1 MTDDYDPSLDSYL
14 SYYVAIEA
22 MRVAYEKAQK
32 VEKQPSVF
40 DYLKDENGWENGL
53 TCRR

>member
-1 MTDDYDPSLDSYL
+1 MGMTDDYDQSLDSYL

-22 MRVAYEKAQK
+22 MRVAYVEAQK

-40 DYLKDENGWENGL
+40 DYLKDENGWENG
-53 TCRR
+53 

>member
-1 MTDDYDPSLDSYL
+1 MTDDYDQSLDSYL

-22 MRVAYEKAQK
+22 MRVAYVEAQK

-40 DYLKDENGWENGL
+40 DYLKDENGWENG
-53 TCRR
+53 